1 MPLNSDKMCLVV
13 IEGTFHLFTS
23 YETVSCSFSTVCNTV
38 STLAAFGLDF
48 PFFEAIATNL
58 SRCSYLVSIPPLEKA
73 LIAVGFKMLFVAG
86 GKGVG
91 ISPVSKKPYHM
102 ETCGV
107 NIFMWGEKRGLA

>member
-1 MPLNSDKMCLVV
+1 MKALFICS
-13 IEGTFHLFTS
+13 HLTKLS
-23 YETVSCSFSTVCNTV
+23 PVLLALSV
-38 STLAAFGLDF
+38 TLSVHGLDF

-58 SRCSYLVSIPPLEKA
+58 SRCSYLVSIPPLGKA

-91 ISPVSKKPYHM
+91 ISPVSKKPYHL